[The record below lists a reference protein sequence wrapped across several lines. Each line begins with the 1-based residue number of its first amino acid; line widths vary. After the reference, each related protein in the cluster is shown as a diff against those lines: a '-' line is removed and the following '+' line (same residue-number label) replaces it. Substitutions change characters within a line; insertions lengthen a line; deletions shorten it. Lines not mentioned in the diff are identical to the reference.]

1 MILRAFIAASVLLM
15 TTPAHAT
22 DCPEP
27 PQAPPDLPDGETAG
41 RDDMLDAQRAVK
53 SHSTEVNA
61 YLDCLDTNRDM
72 IFQLLDKD
80 QQARWIE
87 DYQNTVDRLRTL
99 EEGYNIQVRAFNRRR
114 AEAGS

>member
-15 TTPAHAT
+15 TTPVLAA

-27 PQAPPDLPDGETAG
+27 PQAPPDLPDGQTAD
-41 RDDMLDAQRAVK
+41 RDQMLDAQRAVK

-61 YLDCLDTNRDM
+61 YLDCLDSGRDE
-72 IFQLLDKD
+72 IFLLLNKD
-80 QQARWIE
+80 QQARWVE

>member
-1 MILRAFIAASVLLM
+1 MILRASIAASVLLI
-15 TTPAHAT
+15 TTSVKAA

-27 PQAPPDLPDGETAG
+27 PQDPPDLPDGESAD
-41 RDDMLDAQRAVK
+41 RDTMISAQRAVK
-53 SHSTEVNA
+53 SHSTAVNA
-61 YLDCLDTNRDM
+61 YLDCLDAGRDE
-72 IFQLLDKD
+72 IFLLLNKD

-87 DYQNTVDRLRTL
+87 DYQNTVDRLRSL